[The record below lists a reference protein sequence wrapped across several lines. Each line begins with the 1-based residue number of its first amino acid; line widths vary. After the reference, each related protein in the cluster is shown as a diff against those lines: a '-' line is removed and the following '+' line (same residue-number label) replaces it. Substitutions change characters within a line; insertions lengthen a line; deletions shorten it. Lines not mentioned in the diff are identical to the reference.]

1 MLQIKEIRIGDFFQL
16 PSSLE
21 DEKHKIGHV
30 TRIDEKHVLVSG
42 KWLGIERIIP
52 INITEDILLH
62 AGFTQ
67 FNWLPES
74 AVFECHYFKCT
85 LDNNGVNLFCD
96 NLKNLKPVKYL
107 HELQNLY
114 FDLTGEELE
123 LNMHYLKTLNT
134 ETV

>member
-1 MLQIKEIRIGDFFQL
+1 MLHLKEIRIGDFFEL

-21 DEKHKIGHV
+21 EERKKIGDV
-30 TRIDEKHVLVSG
+30 TKIDQKHVLVSG
-42 KWLGIERIIP
+42 KWLGIERLIP
-52 INITEDILLH
+52 INITEEILLH

-67 FNWLPES
+67 FDWLRES
-74 AVFECHYFKCT
+74 SVFECHYFKCA

-96 NLKNLKPVKYL
+96 NLKNLKPVKHL

-123 LNMHYLKTLNT
+123 VNMHYLKTLNT
-134 ETV
+134 AIV